1 MNLDE
6 ILTAYK
12 CALLIRNVEKI
23 IADNYKNGFMR
34 CPTHLSIGQ
43 ELVPSI
49 YSLNNTKN
57 DLAVSTHRA
66 HAHYLAKGGCIDRFF
81 DELHGLSTGCSGGN
95 GGSMHLIDEDV
106 GFMGS
111 TAIVANTIPVGVGLA
126 EGQKILKEDSI
137 TSIFLGEAATEEGV
151 FYESL
156 NYSKVR
162 NIRCLFVIENNNYS
176 VYTPIKPR
184 QSTVKIEDKIKGF
197 NVRYSRVKK
206 HNFFE
211 LNDHF
216 VELRKFMF
224 ERNEPAVLEVDTHR
238 YLEHCGPNQDDE
250 LGYRPIELLNFWQNL
265 DVIDLYKSELLK
277 RGKKTE
283 ELIKI
288 GKEIN
293 QLVKSRFQKSEEKHK
308 IERKLNV

>member
-1 MNLDE
+1 M
-6 ILTAYK
+6 
-12 CALLIRNVEKI
+12 
-23 IADNYKNGFMR
+23 
-34 CPTHLSIGQ
+34 
-43 ELVPSI
+43 
-49 YSLNNTKN
+49 
-57 DLAVSTHRA
+57 
-66 HAHYLAKGGCIDRFF
+66 
-81 DELHGLSTGCSGGN
+81 
-95 GGSMHLIDEDV
+95 
-106 GFMGS
+106 
-111 TAIVANTIPVGVGLA
+111 
-126 EGQKILKEDSI
+126 
-137 TSIFLGEAATEEGV
+137 
-151 FYESL
+151 
-156 NYSKVR
+156 
-162 NIRCLFVIENNNYS
+162 
-176 VYTPIKPR
+176 
-184 QSTVKIEDKIKGF
+184 
-197 NVRYSRVKK
+197 KK

-216 VELRKFMF
+216 AELRNFMF

-288 GKEIN
+288 GREIN